1 MARGIGSR
9 QKKVVT
15 AKKVW
20 VKPSFS
26 LSSRERDGVRAPEKP
41 KRRLKAGR
49 RSRAHPGPVT
59 EGEGT

>member
-9 QKKVVT
+9 QKKVVA

-20 VKPSFS
+20 IKSSFS
-26 LSSRERDGVRAPEKP
+26 LSPRVRDGVRAPEKP
-41 KRRLKAGR
+41 KRKLKAGR

>member
-15 AKKVW
+15 AKRVW

-26 LSSRERDGVRAPEKP
+26 LSPRERDGVKAPKQP
-41 KRRLKAGR
+41 KRKLNAGR
-49 RSRAHPGPVT
+49 QRRPHPNLLP

>member
-9 QKKVVT
+9 QKKFVA

-26 LSSRERDGVRAPEKP
+26 LSPGKRDGVRAPEKP
-41 KRRLKAGR
+41 KHRLKAGR
-49 RSRAHPGPVT
+49 RSRPHPGPVT